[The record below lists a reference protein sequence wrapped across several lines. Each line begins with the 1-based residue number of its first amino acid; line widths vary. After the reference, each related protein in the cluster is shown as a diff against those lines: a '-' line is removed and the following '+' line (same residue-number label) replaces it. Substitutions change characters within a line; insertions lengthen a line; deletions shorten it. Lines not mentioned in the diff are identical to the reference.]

1 MNTKALRKRIIAN
14 MPAILKLMDIEH
26 RHPPIGIDHDF
37 RPEIVGYIKRIAK
50 LKASS
55 PSQARR
61 AYLAVEKNVK
71 GLKQSI
77 ARLPPAAQYFVK
89 FEIEGLDVA
98 ESQIKNQTGR
108 TAVQQKRIAAEDAHD
123 LLLEYGGDVPTLTKA
138 APYIELANLLYLV
151 ATGKNG
157 DLKKHCSQHVANL
170 KADGFNSL
178 RKRGPRPAYRKD
190 DGDIPL
196 KKYSTAEYAEQRH
209 QRRKAAIAK
218 WPPLAQIVDE
228 VLGS

>member
-1 MNTKALRKRIIAN
+1 
-14 MPAILKLMDIEH
+14 MPAILDLMDIEH

-37 RPEIVGYIKRIAK
+37 RPEIVGYIKRIAN

-61 AYLAVEKNVK
+61 TFDAVFKNVE
-71 GLKQSI
+71 GLKRSI
-77 ARLPPAAQYFVK
+77 ARLPPNIRYFVK
-89 FEIEGLDVA
+89 FEIEGLDVT

-108 TAVQQKRIAAEDAHD
+108 TAVQQKRIAAEVAHD
-123 LLLEYGGDVPTLTKA
+123 LMLEYGGDVPTLTKQ
-138 APYIELANLLYLV
+138 APYIYLANLLYLA

-157 DLKKHCSQHVANL
+157 DLKKHCSQHVADL

-178 RKRGPRPAYRKD
+178 RKRGPRPAHRKD
-190 DGDIPL
+190 AGNFPEYL
-196 KKYSTAEYAEQRH
+196 KKYSTAEYVEQRH